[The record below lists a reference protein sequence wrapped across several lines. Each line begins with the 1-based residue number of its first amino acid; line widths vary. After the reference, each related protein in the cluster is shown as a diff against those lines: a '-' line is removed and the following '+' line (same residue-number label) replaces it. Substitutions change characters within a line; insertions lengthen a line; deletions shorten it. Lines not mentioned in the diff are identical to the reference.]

1 MHCKNEP
8 WYAGSLQQLID
19 SLHNVANREPR
30 LLTKKVYWLWDVDP
44 ENATCGFVISTT
56 RTDQD
61 ELATIICSPE
71 HLENDEEK
79 QVDE

>member
-19 SLHNVANREPR
+19 SLHDTANRNPQ
-30 LLTKKVYWLWDVDP
+30 LLTKKVWWLWDVDP
-44 ENATCGFVISTT
+44 QNATCGYVICAT
-56 RTDQD
+56 RTDTD

-71 HLENDEEK
+71 HLEKDEE
-79 QVDE
+79 QSSE